1 MKGCNQKRR
10 SSTKSGLR
18 TVTRIMSFAG
28 PYRKLLYL
36 GFFLLIPDVVFS
48 VGIVVAIQN
57 IVNAMAEQQI
67 GRLNYLLIVN
77 LIIVIACVILSMLG
91 TAFRKYASFQINK
104 RMTDMLLKHVNKLP
118 FGYIQD
124 NHTGDLVER
133 VNTDVGKAVSA
144 VNDDGIVRLVTNL
157 LISIS
162 AFVYLS
168 NIDLKLTLL
177 AVATGPVTFLS
188 GRFFD
193 KKIRKTSES
202 LNKKGGELR
211 GIFQEFLQSMPIVR
225 TLALD
230 KVFSDKFM
238 LKKGEQMALTRR
250 KAVLNNLMWRIVVT
264 VNFSVTIL
272 LTYYIA
278 MESMKGNMSIGSV
291 LSFVFLL
298 GRLQW
303 PFVNIS
309 STWGTIQ
316 NALGAADRIF
326 TILDIETEDILA
338 DGGLA
343 AKEEDGKHL
352 LREDCSHISSEDI
365 SNNCQKVLDI
375 VNMSFSYE
383 NKPVF
388 SGLNFSVK
396 AGETVAIVGASGSG
410 KTTLAR
416 LCCGLYMPD
425 KGDVKVFDYSTRN
438 NLNEAR
444 NMLAYVSQVP
454 YIFSGTVKKNI
465 LLGLNQSSIIGSRGE
480 YDEKDS
486 IDGCIG
492 DNNEQRVENNIDEI
506 HDNTSIDNMVYASA
520 AMANADNFINAM
532 ENGYNTVLDEKGSNI
547 SGGQKQRIT
556 IARALIRNSPLIIF
570 DEATSS
576 LDNESEIMIR
586 NTIDGL
592 IGKKTML
599 IIAHRLSTVK
609 NASRIIVL
617 DEGKIIEEG
626 THNQLMETK
635 GAYYKLYN
643 EVSR

>member
-1 MKGCNQKRR
+1 
-10 SSTKSGLR
+10 
-18 TVTRIMSFAG
+18 MSFAG
-28 PYRKLLYL
+28 PYKKLLYL

-57 IVNAMAEQQI
+57 IVNVMAEQQI
-67 GRLNYLLIVN
+67 GRLSYLLIVN

-91 TAFRKYASFQINK
+91 TALRKYASFQINK

-118 FGYIQD
+118 FSYIQD

-157 LISIS
+157 LVSIS

-202 LNKKGGELR
+202 LNKKSGELR

-230 KVFSDKFM
+230 TVFSDKFM
-238 LKKGEQMALTRR
+238 LKKKEQMALTRK

-278 MESMKGNMSIGSV
+278 MESMKVNMSIGSA

-326 TILDIETEDILA
+326 TILDMDTEDIMA

-343 AKEEDGKHL
+343 EKEEEDGNHL
-352 LREDCSHISSEDI
+352 LKKDYGHISCEDI
-365 SNNCQKVLDI
+365 SNNCQEVLDI
-375 VNMSFSYE
+375 VNMSFSYN

-388 SGLNFSVK
+388 TELNFSVK

-425 KGDVKVFDYSTRN
+425 RGDVRVFGYSTRN

-454 YIFSGTVKKNI
+454 YIFSGTVKENI
-465 LLGLNQSSIIGSRGE
+465 LLGLKQSSIIGSGE
-480 YDEKDS
+480 YDEKDNM
-486 IDGCIG
+486 DNYIG
-492 DNNEQRVENNIDEI
+492 VSSGQRVENSIDEI
-506 HDNTSIDNMVYASA
+506 HNNTSIDDMAYASA
-520 AMANADNFINAM
+520 AMANADSFINAM
-532 ENGYNTVLDEKGSNI
+532 ENGFNTVLGEKGSNI

-556 IARALIRNSPLIIF
+556 IARALIRNAPLIIF

-576 LDNESEIMIR
+576 LDNESEMMIR
-586 NTIDGL
+586 NTIDNL

-599 IIAHRLSTVK
+599 IIAHRLSTVQ

-617 DEGKIIEEG
+617 DGGKIVEEG

-643 EVSR
+643 EGAA